1 MKALSIDGNVF
12 KFPCGKVKGNTKAF
26 RDDQFPYQ
34 LQLMNFDVYNS
45 IEYQWLKAN
54 NIHTFRKLVPIIRI
68 FSVIL
73 KKPRY
78 RRNERSLQG
87 AVFWI
92 HNYFDQ
98 IIDYCAKHKV
108 EFRFE

>member
-12 KFPCGKVKGNTKAF
+12 KFPCGKVKGETKAF

-54 NIHTFRKLVPIIRI
+54 NIHTFRKLVPIQIQSAQAGDNNIQIQKI
-68 FSVIL
+68 FRGIVHL
-73 KKPRY
+73 KTKTAFAKGG
-78 RRNERSLQG
+78 EL
-87 AVFWI
+87 ACV
-92 HNYFDQ
+92 Q
-98 IIDYCAKHKV
+98 I
-108 EFRFE
+108 F